1 MNPPDPQDSCLA
13 FARCAE
19 MERIMAE
26 LYQFFAQTHRRWN
39 DLYRLWTKTAREEEN
54 HARQFELAERMAGD
68 VEALHITAEQA
79 AGLVAG
85 MRRVLDQVRETPPSP
100 IQALEQAVRLEQ
112 RLAKFH
118 LTSLAEFAQPTT
130 RKLFEAMLAA
140 DQEHVAA
147 LERRLEVERKRSVEP
162 PPE

>member
-1 MNPPDPQDSCLA
+1 MP
-13 FARCAE
+13 CAVGGKATQP
-19 MERIMAE
+19 RRATIQTS
-26 LYQFFAQTHRRWN
+26 QFHFVHHKLDA
-39 DLYRLWTKTAREEEN
+39 YR
-54 HARQFELAERMAGD
+54 
-68 VEALHITAEQA
+68 EALRITAEQA
-79 AGLVAG
+79 AALVTG
-85 MRRVLDQVRETPPSP
+85 MGRVLDQVRQAPPSP